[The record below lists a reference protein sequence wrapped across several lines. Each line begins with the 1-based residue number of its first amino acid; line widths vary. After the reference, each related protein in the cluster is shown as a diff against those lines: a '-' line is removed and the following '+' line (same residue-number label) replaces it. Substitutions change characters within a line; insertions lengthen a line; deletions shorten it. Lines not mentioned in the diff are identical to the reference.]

1 MKYTQRLKLPQYD
14 QTDPADLT
22 AGHNKAMEI
31 IEKYYGTAL
40 PCYVLADGEK
50 GALPDGSTT
59 PCLIYVPAKGEVW
72 YDGGEGKRTKPL
84 ATASEVSALRDSV
97 SQALSKR
104 VVTNQAV
111 TSANVGVIIREN
123 NPQVMTLE
131 VQSSLGS
138 YTLMVTKNGLGLW
151 DGVASK
157 SLWYISAS

>member
-40 PCYVLADGEK
+40 PCYVLADGEN

-97 SQALSKR
+97 SR
-104 VVTNQAV
+104 T
-111 TSANVGVIIREN
+111 GF
-123 NPQVMTLE
+123 
-131 VQSSLGS
+131 SS
-138 YTLMVTKNGLGLW
+138 
-151 DGVASK
+151 
-157 SLWYISAS
+157 SASRLYVYGGEDSASLAVMLPDGTLRCITWQMSNKTIKLSHTVPGDNINWIADAVFTGK